1 MFRESCCPYQGNYV
15 KNLKC
20 LGRDLSQVIIV
31 DNSPHSYV
39 FQPANAL
46 PIGTF
51 IDDPDDRELTQCL
64 KVLSDVEK
72 VNDVRLHL
80 SKLVAQMHHDA
91 LNGIH

>member
-1 MFRESCCPYQGNYV
+1 M
-15 KNLKC
+15 KNLTC

-51 IDDPDDRELTQCL
+51 IDDPEDRELPQCL
-64 KVLSDVEK
+64 QVLGGVEK
-72 VNDVRLHL
+72 VADVRLHL
-80 SKLVAQMHHDA
+80 SKLVAQMNQEM
-91 LNGIH
+91 LNNMR